1 MEAKT
6 KNIVMLNG
14 WKTVLG
20 AVLIVISA
28 LFGISGCVDVDC
40 NEQAQLL
47 ERSGMALVGVGIGHK
62 VQKLIGA
69 LKEIAQLGIDLK
81 AKPWPP
87 SVD

>member
-6 KNIVMLNG
+6 KNIVTLNG
-14 WKTVLG
+14 WKTILG

-28 LFGISGCVDVDC
+28 LFGFSGCVDISC

-47 ERSGMALVGVGIGHK
+47 ERSGMALLGVGIGHK

-69 LKEIAQLGIDLK
+69 LKEIAQLGIALK
-81 AKPWPP
+81 TKPWPP
-87 SVD
+87 KLD

>member
-6 KNIVMLNG
+6 KNMVMLSG
-14 WKTVLG
+14 GKTILG

-28 LFGISGCVDVDC
+28 LFGFSGCVDVEC

-47 ERSGMALVGVGIGHK
+47 ERTGEALVGVGLGHK
-62 VQKLIGA
+62 LQKLISA
-69 LKEIAQLGIDLK
+69 LKAVAQIGIDLK